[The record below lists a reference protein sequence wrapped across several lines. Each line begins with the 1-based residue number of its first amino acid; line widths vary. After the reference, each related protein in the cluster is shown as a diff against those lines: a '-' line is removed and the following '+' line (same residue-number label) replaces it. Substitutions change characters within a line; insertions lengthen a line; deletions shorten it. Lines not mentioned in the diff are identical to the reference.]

1 MTTILEKTT
10 GLIAFVRT
18 IESGSFS
25 AASRL
30 VGSSQSAISKSVAA
44 LERRLGVKL
53 IQRSTRTLSLTAE
66 GQAYYERVAPLLRA
80 IEDAEDVVQAAATPR
95 GPIRVAAPQELGRML
110 IAPWAATFLDRYPEV
125 SLELGIS
132 DRFVDII
139 REGFDIAIRMGS
151 LADSDLVSRKIGDI
165 RFVLAA
171 SPDYISRNSV
181 PADLESLG
189 RHVFVRYAASG
200 RPWPY
205 ILADGARL
213 PTSGTFRDRRHRL
226 DPGSRHMRRRD
237 RIPASC
243 RGRAGFCRGTT
254 GRAPPGSQAP
264 NNAGLR
270 GACLRSPTPR
280 AGEALHRF
288 PGRTDRGAV
297 VLSDPNASDPNASD
311 PNGWPLQEGRWC

>member
-10 GLIAFVRT
+10 GLVAFVRT

-30 VGSSQSAISKSVAA
+30 IGSSQSAISKSVAA

-66 GQAYYERVAPLLRA
+66 GAAYYERVAPLLRA
-80 IEDAEDVVQAAATPR
+80 IEDAEDVVQVATTAR
-95 GPIRVAAPQELGRML
+95 GVLRVSAPQELGRML
-110 IAPWAATFLDRYPEV
+110 IAPWAASFLESLPEV

-139 REGFDIAIRMGS
+139 REGFDIAIRMGA

-171 SPDYISRNSV
+171 SPEYLLRHGA
-181 PADLESLG
+181 PADIEDLR
-189 RHVFVRYAASG
+189 RHVFARYVSSG

-205 ILADGARL
+205 ILADGTPLSAVGRFVTDDTGSIREAVLNGAGIAYLLHVTVAGDLAQGRL
-213 PTSGTFRDRRHRL
+213 VELLPGLALPSMPVFAVHAFGRQLPLRAKLFIDALALRL
-226 DPGSRHMRRRD
+226 
-237 RIPASC
+237 AS
-243 RGRAGFCRGTT
+243 
-254 GRAPPGSQAP
+254 
-264 NNAGLR
+264 
-270 GACLRSPTPR
+270 PR
-280 AGEALHRF
+280 
-288 PGRTDRGAV
+288 
-297 VLSDPNASDPNASD
+297 
-311 PNGWPLQEGRWC
+311 